1 MFISKSFQERNQPPL
16 LRKNRSHVISKSA
29 RNQGALL
36 ELVRMRRSRRGT
48 IMAKAKGNK
57 DATQSP
63 ESIVAHFQ
71 QLRNEQRNIIAK
83 IAELEGEK
91 NEHK

>member
-1 MFISKSFQERNQPPL
+1 MFII
-16 LRKNRSHVISKSA
+16 RSPRVTKGNVANSCACADLK
-29 RNQGALL
+29 
-36 ELVRMRRSRRGT
+36 RGT

-57 DATQSP
+57 DVAQSP

-83 IAELEGEK
+83 IAELEGET

>member
-1 MFISKSFQERNQPPL
+1 MLFRSPRATKSEV
-16 LRKNRSHVISKSA
+16 H
-29 RNQGALL
+29 
-36 ELVRMRRSRRGT
+36 ELVRMRRSKRGT

-57 DATQSP
+57 DAAQSP

-71 QLRNEQRNIIAK
+71 HLRNEQRNIIAK
-83 IAELEGEK
+83 IAELEGET